1 MHKATPN
8 IGILHEIREKRPSA
22 VHPPNL
28 AILLPHAPQRAQ
40 HRRSKARQQQQQ
52 QEPQSKREPTKP
64 NQTKPTSAKLDSKIE
79 TRNPKANP
87 PPTSK
92 MPTRKGEPT
101 GEHKRS
107 FPNAKRK
114 ITTRVLFWT
123 KGFEL
128 YETHVISFGLHEFIG
143 GTGGILTHRKI
154 PR

>member
-1 MHKATPN
+1 MQKATPN
-8 IGILHEIREKRPSA
+8 IGIPHEIREKRPSA
-22 VHPPNL
+22 VQPPNL
-28 AILLPHAPQRAQ
+28 AILLPHAPKELNTDEAE
-40 HRRSKARQQQQQ
+40 HGNNSSSKNPKARG
-52 QEPQSKREPTKP
+52 
-64 NQTKPTSAKLDSKIE
+64 NQPTKPTSARLDSLIE
-79 TRNPKANP
+79 TRDPKTNP

-92 MPTRKGEPT
+92 MPTWKGEPT

-143 GTGGILTHRKI
+143 GTGGIPTHRKI